1 MSDIDIISNK
11 VTTFRTTDSTVP
23 YYFRE
28 RKVGKTVSDIHKLTQ
43 EKTPENWQQ
52 YHEYTVNFFIKSTNR
67 ERKCE
72 FHFRRRF
79 IQLQGHS

>member
-43 EKTPENWQQ
+43 EKTPEN
-52 YHEYTVNFFIKSTNR
+52 
-67 ERKCE
+67 
-72 FHFRRRF
+72 
-79 IQLQGHS
+79 